1 MITISNTSSNLKL
14 QNYMTEFSKA
24 QQKSMNRLASGY
36 KLESAADDSGNY
48 QIAVNATRQLRGL
61 ETANKNATSAKN
73 IVEAADESLTKM
85 SELAYSIQAL
95 SQKALRGTA
104 DERAALQ
111 EEANALLAEIKNLK
125 NETKYNDVQVFRN
138 EGFIFQVGY
147 EGNANS
153 SLRVDTSLASSE
165 LDGFDIDTYSVDF
178 STDAKIEEEMAKFD
192 ALQGDLNKKTTE
204 IGAKNQILDNI
215 IKAQEE
221 IYTNVNTNRENL
233 INTDMAEE
241 LVAYVKNQILN
252 SAASAL
258 KEQTTSLN
266 SALAIGLIVA

>member
-1 MITISNTSSNLKL
+1 MITISNTASNIKL
-14 QNYMTEFSKA
+14 QNYMAEFSKA
-24 QQKSMNRLASGY
+24 QQKSMSRLASGY
-36 KLESAADDSGNY
+36 KLESAADDAGNY

>member
-1 MITISNTSSNLKL
+1 MITISNTASNVKL
-14 QNYMTEFSKA
+14 QHYMAEFSKA
-24 QQKSMNRLASGY
+24 QQKSMSRLASGY
-36 KLESAADDSGNY
+36 KLESAADDAGNY
-48 QIAVNATRQLRGL
+48 KIAVNATRELRGL

-73 IVEAADESLTKM
+73 IVDIADESLNKM
-85 SELAYSIQAL
+85 TELAYSIQTL

-111 EEANALLAEIKNLK
+111 EEANALMAEIKNLK
-125 NETKYNDVQVFRN
+125 NETKYNDVQVFRS

-153 SLRVDTSLASSE
+153 GLTVDTSLEASE
-165 LDGFDIDTYSVDF
+165 LDGFNIDTHAVDF

-192 ALQGDLNKKTTE
+192 ALQGELNKKTVE
-204 IGAKNQILDNI
+204 IGTKNHMLDNVI
-215 IKAQEE
+215 EAQEK
-221 IYTNVNTNRENL
+221 IYSNVNANRENL

-241 LVAYVKNQILN
+241 LVSYVKNQILS
-252 SAASAL
+252 SATSAL
-258 KEQTTSLN
+258 KDQTTGLN